1 MNNSAIS
8 TLIVVLPC
16 YNEEEVLNE
25 TAKEL
30 SDHIRNLIARHI
42 IDSKSKIC
50 FVNDGSKDS
59 TWSLIQK
66 LCAEDSLV
74 WGINLAH
81 NRGHQNA
88 LLAGLFSVKEYA
100 DCVIT
105 MDADLQHDIY
115 AIEDFIEKYREGND
129 IVYGVRKKRMY
140 ESFVKKI
147 FSSTYYKIMSYFG
160 AELIPE
166 SADYRL
172 MSKKAISALMEYKE
186 SNLFLRGII
195 PTIGL
200 PHSIV
205 EYEQKE
211 RIKISVQKDG
221 TVRHNRHYIF
231 DRQTSFIHIC
241 GRRLHTS
248 NKHYFIRYFLGIKAF
263 RKKSFRKYLD
273 LHFNLVRN
281 WNKSFF
287 DRTHRHIH
295 RQSLQRSKEST
306 KIFYTGFYP
315 QFVALTFLIFR
326 TQERLRSCFVYGS
339 CPTPA

>member
-211 RIKISVQKDG
+211 RIAGESKYPFKKMVQFAITGITSLTDKPL
-221 TVRHNRHYIF
+221 
-231 DRQTSFIHIC
+231 SFIFAAGGFILVTSIILFATFWGLKLFGRNLSVNILIC
-241 GRRLHTS
+241 TLIWFGIGINLFSIGLIGIYIGKVYKEVKNRPRF
-248 NKHYFIRYFLGIKAF
+248 FIQDF
-263 RKKSFRKYLD
+263 
-273 LHFNLVRN
+273 
-281 WNKSFF
+281 
-287 DRTHRHIH
+287 THN
-295 RQSLQRSKEST
+295 S
-306 KIFYTGFYP
+306 
-315 QFVALTFLIFR
+315 
-326 TQERLRSCFVYGS
+326 
-339 CPTPA
+339 